1 MYDKTANLPNG
12 TNNNIS
18 AMRRKAIT
26 ASFIGNCIE
35 WFDYGTYG
43 YLATMIS
50 VAFFPDSKPTTALL
64 ATFAV
69 FAVSFVARPFGGI
82 VWGNIGDRIGRR
94 TALALSILLMSAA
107 TFLVGLLPTFAQ
119 VGYLAPAL
127 LLVLRLIQGFSAGGE
142 YGGAAAFLSEYAPD
156 HRRGLHT
163 SVVPASTAAGLLLG
177 SLVATLL
184 TNVLSE
190 SAMND
195 FGWRIPFLVALP
207 LGLVGWYIRARLE
220 DTPVFQNLE
229 NQKSVSKTPMRET
242 FTHFRKPLVLAF
254 AVTLLNAV
262 GFYML
267 LTYMPTFL
275 SEQVGLG
282 DTESFLATTIA
293 LVSYVLLIFVS
304 GALSDRFGRK
314 RMLISASIAFIVL
327 TVPLFLLLE
336 TVSFIGIVLI
346 QIALGAMLTLND
358 GTLATYLAEIFPTR
372 VRFTG
377 FAFSFNMAN
386 AIFGGTAPFM
396 ATLLIDLT
404 GSNLA
409 PAWYLVAAAIVTLAA
424 MLVSAETAG
433 RPLQHETT
441 LADDKAEEVHTR

>member
-1 MYDKTANLPNG
+1 MYDETRNSPNG
-12 TNNNIS
+12 APDIT
-18 AMRRKAIT
+18 AMRRRAIT

-43 YLATMIS
+43 YLATMIA
-50 VAFFPDSKPTTALL
+50 VAFFPETESTTALL

-69 FAVSFVARPFGGI
+69 FAVSFIARPFGGI
-82 VWGNIGDRIGRR
+82 VWGNVGDRVGRK
-94 TALALSILLMSAA
+94 TALALSILLMSTA
-107 TFLVGLLPTFAQ
+107 TFLVGLLPTFNQ
-119 VGYLAPAL
+119 VGYLAPVL
-127 LLVLRLIQGFSAGGE
+127 LLLLRLVQGFSAGGE

-156 HRRGLHT
+156 NRRGLHT
-163 SVVPASTAAGLLLG
+163 SVVPASTAAGLLIG

-195 FGWRIPFLVALP
+195 FGWRLPFLAALP
-207 LGLVGWYIRARLE
+207 LGLVGWYIRARLD

-229 NQKSVSKTPMRET
+229 DEHAVSKTPMRET
-242 FTHFRKPLVLAF
+242 FTHYRKPLLLAF

-262 GFYML
+262 GFYIL
-267 LTYMPTFL
+267 LTYMPTYL

-282 DTESFLATTIA
+282 ETESFLATTIA
-293 LVSYVLLIFVS
+293 LITYVGLIFVS

-327 TVPLFLLLE
+327 TVPLFLLVE
-336 TVSFIGIVLI
+336 TASFIGIVLI
-346 QIALGAMLTLND
+346 QIALGAMLTMND

-372 VRFTG
+372 VRFSG

-396 ATLLIDLT
+396 ATLLIDVT
-404 GSNLA
+404 GSSLA
-409 PAWYLVAAAIVTLAA
+409 PAWYLVAAAIVTLVA
-424 MLVSAETAG
+424 MVISAETAG
-433 RPLQHETT
+433 RPLQHEHT
-441 LADDKAEEVHTR
+441 LADAAAD

>member
-1 MYDKTANLPNG
+1 MWVYDETHSSPKDADS
-12 TNNNIS
+12 IS
-18 AMRRKAIT
+18 TMRRKAIT

-50 VAFFPDSKPTTALL
+50 VAFFPESEPTTALL

-82 VWGNIGDRIGRR
+82 VWGNIGDRVGRR

-107 TFLVGLLPTFAQ
+107 TFCVGLLPTFAQ

-127 LLVLRLIQGFSAGGE
+127 LLILRLIQGFSAGGE
-142 YGGAAAFLSEYAPD
+142 YGGAASFLSEYAPD

-163 SVVPASTAAGLLLG
+163 SVVPASTATGLLLG
-177 SLVATLL
+177 SLTATLL

-207 LGLVGWYIRARLE
+207 LGFIGWYIRARLE
-220 DTPVFQNLE
+220 DTPVFQSLE
-229 NQKSVSKTPMRET
+229 AADNVSKTPMRET

-275 SEQVGLG
+275 SEEVGIG

-293 LVSYVLLIFVS
+293 LITYVLLIFVS
-304 GALSDRFGRK
+304 GMLSDRFGRK
-314 RMLISASIAFIVL
+314 RMLIGASIAFIVL
-327 TVPLFLLLE
+327 TVPLFMALE
-336 TVSFIGIVLI
+336 TSNFIGIVCI
-346 QIALGAMLTLND
+346 QIVLGAMLTMND
-358 GTLATYLAEIFPTR
+358 GTLATYLSEIFPTR
-372 VRFTG
+372 VRFSG

-396 ATLLIDLT
+396 ATLLIDVT
-404 GSNLA
+404 GSSLA
-409 PAWYLVAAAIVTLAA
+409 PAWYLIAAAVVTLVA
-424 MLVSAETAG
+424 MLSSAETAG
-433 RPLQHETT
+433 RPLKHEVT
-441 LADDKAEEVHTR
+441 LADVSPSNS